1 MSLLGYDNNDKT
13 LSGIVDIYAT
23 NIYSTNVYDDGVDV
37 GATLITQ
44 QAEIDALQTQITGL
58 GTTGYYGIFGSNN
71 NPNNPLTEKKLFF
84 SQTIA
89 QNGFTITGGSGSS
102 ATRITATYAGVYNI
116 YYKAN
121 YSKVN
126 ATTSYDIRTWLM
138 KNGTD
143 LEYSTTIHTMPTTAL
158 YFQASGQFIV
168 SLAANDYLEVVWYSP
183 NANASSDILDYIAD
197 AAPYPKVSS
206 QFACIQQVANTDTG
220 LGAIFTVAST
230 TTLAAGSS
238 ATVVDTETI
247 FPTYIDHS
255 LAFGIPEGD
264 KGDTGTGVIFTVGTT
279 TTLPQGSPATVVDTE
294 TIYPTYVSHILD
306 FGIPSGLNGTN
317 GTNGNNGSNGD
328 KGDKGDKGDTG
339 DTGPKGDTGNAG
351 DGPIAIAALALAG
364 TAQATAIAAGAAA
377 STALSENAVQ
387 DGLISGLATDL
398 FAAEADIATL
408 QLKTTGQ
415 SWGALSGTTF
425 ANKVNVGN
433 VVLNLSTASTF
444 GDGISSTS
452 TISSSSG
459 TSQFS
464 SLLVNNNLEISNDAF
479 ITAGELYLTRTL
491 LSTQKKLV
499 LYDNATGNDYDY
511 LGFWTNS
518 GSASKKFLNAEIDG
532 VTGSAFQWYYG
543 DGLGLSRTLAKYLSS
558 AEEIT
563 YTPKS
568 TFLKSSG
575 ASQQIQLIKDS
586 ANNKVRID
594 MLGDTAGLNSYD
606 GQIIQQEGNG
616 VDDNKGIMTLISGT
630 VALTGTTN
638 TITGTT
644 NTITGTTNINTTGS
658 GINNLGS
665 ASSANVLIGS
675 SNTLTGLLNISGTIN
690 ANILTTDATN
700 IGNTT
705 GNVSLLGN
713 TMSIAGTTT
722 NITGTTNI
730 NTANASP
737 TSIGNNIGAIAITG
751 ATNTILGTTN
761 VNTTGTLATSI
772 GNTTG
777 ALALTGGTNTIL
789 GTTNINTT
797 GTLATSIGN
806 TTGALILKG
815 GTNTITGITN
825 VNTTGT
831 LATTIGNTTGTATIN
846 SGILDINASGVATID
861 STGNMTLTSLADINL
876 SATDVKI
883 TSTGTLV
890 GEVVVRANTNIDMK
904 TTTGNIVID
913 GNTTLDLI
921 SGGDT
926 NITSAAAIGLSAGT
940 TLGLSSGTAMDLYSA
955 STMGLESVD
964 NMYLTS
970 GDTLLGNA
978 GTNQWISVINT
989 VDGPDIQLTGSD
1001 LLIST
1006 TGTSTGNMSLTA
1018 NNDLNL
1024 TSTSG
1029 YINLNNQAYVKHNL
1043 LVSQNSYTQPMSSNL
1058 RLGYTNT
1065 LTGSALMT
1073 TTFTSRQTIA
1083 LPSKGVWLVIVG
1095 FSFTAGAS
1103 NTIQNKSVNVSLTST
1118 SATEA
1123 APGLEYYEEID
1134 DAAGGAILRQTL
1146 TMTGVVSA
1154 TAATNLF
1161 LNAATNVNSG
1171 TQPTMSWTISWTRLG

>member
-1 MSLLGYDNNDKT
+1 M
-13 LSGIVDIYAT
+13 
-23 NIYSTNVYDDGVDV
+23 
-37 GATLITQ
+37 
-44 QAEIDALQTQITGL
+44 
-58 GTTGYYGIFGSNN
+58 
-71 NPNNPLTEKKLFF
+71 
-84 SQTIA
+84 
-89 QNGFTITGGSGSS
+89 
-102 ATRITATYAGVYNI
+102 
-116 YYKAN
+116 
-121 YSKVN
+121 
-126 ATTSYDIRTWLM
+126 
-138 KNGTD
+138 
-143 LEYSTTIHTMPTTAL
+143 
-158 YFQASGQFIV
+158 
-168 SLAANDYLEVVWYSP
+168 
-183 NANASSDILDYIAD
+183 
-197 AAPYPKVSS
+197 
-206 QFACIQQVANTDTG
+206 
-220 LGAIFTVAST
+220 
-230 TTLAAGSS
+230 
-238 ATVVDTETI
+238 
-247 FPTYIDHS
+247 
-255 LAFGIPEGD
+255 
-264 KGDTGTGVIFTVGTT
+264 
-279 TTLPQGSPATVVDTE
+279 
-294 TIYPTYVSHILD
+294 
-306 FGIPSGLNGTN
+306 
-317 GTNGNNGSNGD
+317 
-328 KGDKGDKGDTG
+328 
-339 DTGPKGDTGNAG
+339 
-351 DGPIAIAALALAG
+351 
-364 TAQATAIAAGAAA
+364 
-377 STALSENAVQ
+377 
-387 DGLISGLATDL
+387 
-398 FAAEADIATL
+398 
-408 QLKTTGQ
+408 
-415 SWGALSGTTF
+415 
-425 ANKVNVGN
+425 
-433 VVLNLSTASTF
+433 
-444 GDGISSTS
+444 
-452 TISSSSG
+452 
-459 TSQFS
+459 
-464 SLLVNNNLEISNDAF
+464 EISNDAF

-777 ALALTGGTNTIL
+777 ALALTGATNTILGITNVNTTGTLATSIGNTTGALALTGATNTILGITNINTTGTLATSIGNTTGALALTGGTNTIL

-831 LATTIGNTTGTATIN
+831 LATSIGNTTGTATIN